1 MYIKYVVM
9 HAPLFLYTETEQPDE
24 EKGRGALW
32 VERGCDDLH

>member
-9 HAPLFLYTETEQPDE
+9 HAPFFCTQKQNSQMKKRGE
-24 EKGRGALW
+24 GRYG